1 VAIIS
6 RWFEAEIDA
15 ASRLASRT
23 HTHGSRLSSWLL
35 LFCCVDWLLVYLA
48 ATHWFDEAVAIDPP
62 FSGNLFFFFLS
73 FCVAFLI
80 YLLYSP
86 SPFSLR
92 FFSFLFFFFF
102 FFFFFLFLLV
112 IFPIYPLRQ
121 KNTQQN
127 TPKKKSKKMIWLFSN
142 LTKKNG
148 ENNQVGRVGRVGR
161 RVGGGEKGEENIHVY
176 LYPFQFSPE
185 TQQCLTMPARKTLFE
200 NSWELCWF
208 DPLSNARDT
217 LAIEIFQLEN
227 MTNTFPWILD
237 PFRICAFACP
247 ISSTW
252 IKLTSSSFRHRSE
265 RSGVTNLL
273 NLDSAFSFNSSPKN
287 PFNYDNSKIQLQ
299 FPLPFR
305 KWRLMACGF
314 RRPACPRARFKVDR
328 DLICINH
335 CYPSIYFK
343 DSCCRIT
350 VGCNNNIQE
359 GVCVCVCVCGWPQ
372 INISDV

>member
-1 VAIIS
+1 
-6 RWFEAEIDA
+6 
-15 ASRLASRT
+15 
-23 HTHGSRLSSWLL
+23 
-35 LFCCVDWLLVYLA
+35 
-48 ATHWFDEAVAIDPP
+48 
-62 FSGNLFFFFLS
+62 
-73 FCVAFLI
+73 
-80 YLLYSP
+80 
-86 SPFSLR
+86 
-92 FFSFLFFFFF
+92 
-102 FFFFFLFLLV
+102 
-112 IFPIYPLRQ
+112 
-121 KNTQQN
+121 
-127 TPKKKSKKMIWLFSN
+127 M
-142 LTKKNG
+142 
-148 ENNQVGRVGRVGR
+148 
-161 RVGGGEKGEENIHVY
+161 
-176 LYPFQFSPE
+176 
-185 TQQCLTMPARKTLFE
+185 
-200 NSWELCWF
+200 
-208 DPLSNARDT
+208 
-217 LAIEIFQLEN
+217 
-227 MTNTFPWILD
+227 D

-359 GVCVCVCVCGWPQ
+359 GVCVCVCVCVVGHR
-372 INISDV
+372 